1 MIKGCRECLNLC
13 PSMQS
18 VNITP
23 DAASF
28 FIFFILGAIMVIDPY
43 MISYT
48 SLDWCI
54 QALKGIFLLSPE
66 V

>member
-1 MIKGCRECLNLC
+1 
-13 PSMQS
+13 MQS
-18 VNITP
+18 ANITP